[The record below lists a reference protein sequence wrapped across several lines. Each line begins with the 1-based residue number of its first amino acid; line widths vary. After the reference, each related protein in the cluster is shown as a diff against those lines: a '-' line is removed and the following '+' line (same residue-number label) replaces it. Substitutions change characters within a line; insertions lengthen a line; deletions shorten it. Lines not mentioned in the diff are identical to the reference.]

1 MVSLKKKMNRTVS
14 LRITDDDYQYLRNQ
28 TNGKHNNLSRFLRS
42 TIQVLKQ
49 ISGENNIEN

>member
-1 MVSLKKKMNRTVS
+1 MGSPKRKMDRTIS
-14 LRITDDDYQYLRNQ
+14 LRITDEDYQYLRNQ
-28 TNGKHNNLSRFLRS
+28 TNGKHNNLSRLLRS